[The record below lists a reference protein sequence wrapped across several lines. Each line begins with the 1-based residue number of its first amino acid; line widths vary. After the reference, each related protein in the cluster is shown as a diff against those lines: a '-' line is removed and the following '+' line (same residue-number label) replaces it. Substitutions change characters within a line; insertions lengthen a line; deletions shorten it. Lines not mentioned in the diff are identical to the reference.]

1 MICAGDGGQSNI
13 GGCHGDSGGPFV
25 CEIDN
30 RWELHGAVSWGHGS
44 CESERMYTVFARVNF
59 FVIGSFKRCE
69 RSKELMISQK
79 NDIPLFKRANYYFC
93 NKHIITHY
101 FGLQQVL

>member
-13 GGCHGDSGGPFV
+13 GGCHGDSGGPYV

-44 CESERMYTVFARVNF
+44 CSSAKMYTVFARVNF
-59 FVIGSFKRCE
+59 FRDWILSEMRKIEG
-69 RSKELMISQK
+69 I
-79 NDIPLFKRANYYFC
+79 ND
-93 NKHIITHY
+93 
-101 FGLQQVL
+101 